1 MYNVSEAAD
10 IHLIAP
16 VRRVGN
22 SLAVI
27 IPAEEARRVGLVEG
41 SIVELDVRPTL
52 PPLLG
57 MLKGRAAKTPFRR
70 EKDHDDRI

>member
-1 MYNVSEAAD
+1 MTEAAD
-10 IHLIAP
+10 IHLVAP
-16 VRRVGN
+16 VRRLGN

-27 IPAEEARRVGLVEG
+27 IPAEDARRAGLVEG

-57 MLKGRAAKTPFRR
+57 MLKGERKQSPFRR